1 MTALARRLNAP
12 KPLPPSTVHEAATL
26 RRESTSLHAIIAAE
40 LAARQVVTPPTP
52 LPVIRQNRDRHASEA
67 DNRLDWSY
75 RETGAP
81 PTYDD
86 LRHIRDYNDAVADAT
101 RKESA

>member
-12 KPLPPSTVHEAATL
+12 RPLPPSAVTDAATL
-26 RRESTSLHAIIAAE
+26 RRESTSLRAIIAAE
-40 LAARQVVTPPTP
+40 LAARQAAPTP

-67 DNRLDWSY
+67 DNRLDWAY
-75 RETGAP
+75 RETGMP

>member
-1 MTALARRLNAP
+1 MSAMQRRVATS
-12 KPLPPSTVHEAATL
+12 KPLTADETKDREQVRS
-26 RRESTSLHAIIAAE
+26 ESTSLHAIIAAE
-40 LAARQVVTPPTP
+40 LAAREAAPAP

-67 DNRLDWSY
+67 DNRLDWAY
-75 RETGAP
+75 RETGMP